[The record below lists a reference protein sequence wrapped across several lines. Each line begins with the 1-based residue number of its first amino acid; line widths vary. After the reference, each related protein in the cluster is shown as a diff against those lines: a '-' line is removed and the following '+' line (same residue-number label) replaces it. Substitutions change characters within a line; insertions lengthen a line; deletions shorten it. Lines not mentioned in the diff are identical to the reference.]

1 MIKERLK
8 EYLRLKHL
16 STRKFEQICG
26 IGQSVLSKISDAISE
41 DTLGK
46 IEKYS
51 DLNLN
56 WLLTG
61 EGNMLDPH
69 RTLSPIS
76 VNGGSVQTSGNF
88 SPAVRDIKIELT
100 EQENTPAYSKRKRQP
115 SVAELQKEIDRLS
128 KLISEANLEIAKL
141 NGKIEQQNE
150 TIKMLLGK

>member
-8 EYLRLKHL
+8 QYLKLKHL
-16 STRKFEQICG
+16 SIRKFEQICG

-69 RTLSPIS
+69 RSLSPIS
-76 VNGGSVQTSGNF
+76 VSGGSIQTSGNF

-100 EQENTPAYSKRKRQP
+100 EQENTSSPKRKRQP

-128 KLISEANLEIAKL
+128 KLISDANLEIAKL

>member
-100 EQENTPAYSKRKRQP
+100 EQENTPAY
-115 SVAELQKEIDRLS
+115 
-128 KLISEANLEIAKL
+128 
-141 NGKIEQQNE
+141 GK
-150 TIKMLLGK
+150 GACD